1 MFDAKKSV
9 KVITYFGVI
18 PFYLTPATNLLSID
32 EYIKDFVRI
41 ENLSNLYCA
50 LIVSFISGMQW
61 YKLFIQKKEK
71 FLLIPLIPLF
81 LVLFYDSSFFKLYH
95 PLLLLFALVVSLVID
110 LIIYNEESSKWFKKL
125 RIKATIL
132 ASLSFLL

>member
-1 MFDAKKSV
+1 MFDANRSV

-18 PFYLTPATNLLSID
+18 PFYFTPATNLLNID
-32 EYIKDFVRI
+32 PFIKDFVRI
-41 ENLSNLYCA
+41 EELSNLYCA

-61 YKLFIQKKEK
+61 YKLIIQKKEK
-71 FLLIPLIPLF
+71 FLLIPLLPLF
-81 LVLFYDSSFFKLYH
+81 LVLFYDSPFFKLYH
-95 PLLLLFALVVSLVID
+95 PLLLLFALLVSLGID
-110 LIIYNEESSKWFKKL
+110 LILYNKESSKWFRKL